1 MTLLQ
6 KIQNLTWWTLDIKLK
21 DILTDLFGRVEILEE
36 SGGGGTQDLQSVLDN
51 GNYAEVDGGDS
62 FISIFGETPND
73 RYMMLRTKSI
83 LPNSGEEVSKA
94 ELYLNQSFAQF
105 GSSANGYRGYIR
117 VEDGKISFNNF
128 LLGNGNTEIVFTDP
142 TVDST
147 LQFPAKTISGNYT
160 INTTPDITYTVS
172 TLPSGVLND
181 MAIVTDA
188 TAPTY
193 LGALIGGGA
202 VVTPVWHNG
211 TIWVAR

>member
-51 GNYAEVDGGDS
+51 GSVANV
-62 FISIFGETPND
+62 ISPNTNFSAGIN
-73 RYMMLRTKSI
+73 L
-83 LPNSGEEVSKA
+83 EVSDDISN
-94 ELYLNQSFAQF
+94 LYIYGENALF
-105 GSSANGYRGYIR
+105 GGNMGIKNGDAYLDKQDNVISKTTT
-117 VEDGKISFNNF
+117 VNISNPTED
-128 LLGNGNTEIVFTDP
+128 
-142 TVDST
+142 TVIY
-147 LQFPAKTISGNYT
+147 FPAKTVSGNYT
-160 INTTPDITYTVS
+160 INTTPDTTYTVS

-202 VVTPVWHNG
+202 VVAPVWHNG